1 MSLLA
6 WGAAWKA
13 GTWRSGSWEGV
24 EAPPAVVEQYTGGW
38 PEPPDEKA
46 VRRQRER
53 MGILPPT
60 RTRKTPPRAPQPVPY
75 EWREPSFEWSA
86 ATDLPRLDRTLD
98 QLADEARFADL
109 VAAERIA
116 AALRAAQER
125 REALLREESDL
136 TYVLAALAAG
146 RGTPVTHLVAAQP
159 AAGEGEEADL
169 AFIIAT
175 LAAIA

>member
-1 MSLLA
+1 MLVTRGLGRSEALLVTGGLGRGLPA
-6 WGAAWKA
+6 
-13 GTWRSGSWEGV
+13 
-24 EAPPAVVEQYTGGW
+24 AVVAYSGGW
-38 PEPPDEKA
+38 PEPPDRDE

-53 MGILPPT
+53 MGIIPPAQ
-60 RTRKTPPRAPQPVPY
+60 KTPQRAPQPVPY